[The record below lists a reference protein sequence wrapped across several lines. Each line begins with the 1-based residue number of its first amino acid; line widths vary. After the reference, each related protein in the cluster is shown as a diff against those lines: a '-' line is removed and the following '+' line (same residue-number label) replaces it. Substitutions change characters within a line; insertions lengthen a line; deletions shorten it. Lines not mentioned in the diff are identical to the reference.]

1 MYNLMHISLFNQDVS
16 MTDTLAMSEA
26 RDRLTRLPEEF
37 AANPEADAIAI
48 TRRGKPV
55 LAVLPWELYE
65 SIQETLEIM
74 GDPELMAALRHGI
87 EQAST
92 GQTIPWETVKNRLSL

>member
-1 MYNLMHISLFNQDVS
+1 
-16 MTDTLAMSEA
+16 MSEA

-37 AANPEADAIAI
+37 AANPESDAIAI

-65 SIQETLEIM
+65 TIQETLEIM
-74 GDPELMAALRHGI
+74 GDPELMAVLRRGI
-87 EQAST
+87 EQASA
-92 GQTIPWETVKNRLSL
+92 GQTIPWDQVKSQIAL